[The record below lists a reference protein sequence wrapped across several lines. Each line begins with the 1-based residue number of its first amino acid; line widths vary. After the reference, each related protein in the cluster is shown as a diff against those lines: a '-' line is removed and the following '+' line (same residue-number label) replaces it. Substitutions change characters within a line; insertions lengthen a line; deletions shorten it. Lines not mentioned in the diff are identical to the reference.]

1 MARLPNGDRAVV
13 DEGKLTGY
21 CLNLEHSHG
30 GPKARVFRSF
40 LGLTVEHAA
49 VLQEALLEA
58 AARDEA
64 EPRLED
70 QHGRRFE
77 VKFMMQGPNGNSAEI
92 TSGWIMDAG
101 EDFPR
106 LTSCYIR
113 I

>member
-1 MARLPNGDRAVV
+1 MATLPNGDRAVV
-13 DEGKLTGY
+13 DEAKLTGY
-21 CLNLEHSHG
+21 CLNLEHPHG

-40 LGLTVEHAA
+40 LGLTVEHAS
-49 VLQEALLEA
+49 LLREALLLA
-58 AARDEA
+58 AVTAEA

-77 VKFMMQGPNGNSAEI
+77 VRFVMKGPNGNSAEI
-92 TSGWIMDAG
+92 TSGWIIDAG
-101 EDFPR
+101 ETFPR